1 MSQNPQQI
9 SQGIQNKIQQI
20 VQNLGTNS
28 GFINQVKQNLVE
40 IRTKL
45 DRVLQSRA
53 SLQQKEAENK
63 RQMDNL
69 SAQIGTAKQALTA
82 SQAKVTETSQNLA
95 ILQRQLQTEQ
105 ASSKQQLQQLSVER
119 DQARTQL
126 NANGQRLQ
134 QLQQQLEQTQQSGQQ
149 MQQMIGSLDQQ
160 IENIK
165 RVVDT
170 QRALLDPN
178 NSGDDANL
186 FNHIRG
192 INTILDNIL
201 NQGPT
206 FPPSQGS
213 PFSSRPGIPVSQAQQ
228 PSEYGLR
235 TGPVLSPPEQEAY
248 NRIMQQGVNRQ
259 PGGPG
264 RGGKMRKTRRIKKI
278 MKKNRGKGKGKSKRS
293 KK

>member
-1 MSQNPQQI
+1 MSQNTQQI

-20 VQNLGTNS
+20 VQNLGTNT

-105 ASSKQQLQQLSVER
+105 ASSKQQLQQLSIER
-119 DQARTQL
+119 DQARAQL

-134 QLQQQLEQTQQSGQQ
+134 QLQQQLEQTQQNGQQ

-178 NSGDDANL
+178 NSGDDTNL

-201 NQGPT
+201 NQGPASP
-206 FPPSQGS
+206 PPSQGS
-213 PFSSRPGIPVSQAQQ
+213 PFSPRPGFPFGQPQQ
-228 PSEYGLR
+228 SPEYGLR
-235 TGPVLSPPEQEAY
+235 AGPVLSPQEQEAY
-248 NRIMQQGVNRQ
+248 NRMMQQGINRQ
-259 PGGPG
+259 PGI
-264 RGGKMRKTRRIKKI
+264 GGKMRKTRRVKKI
-278 MKKNRGKGKGKSKRS
+278 IKKNRGKGKGKSKRS